1 LRTQDGY
8 TPPEPFY
15 FVSFLGTN
23 PPVSVTAAGSALP
36 NVFTPQALAAAPAN
50 SYYYNASLKTTFL
63 KIFDTA
69 SDITM
74 EVTF

>member
-8 TPPEPFY
+8 SPAETFY

-23 PPVSVTAAGSALP
+23 PPATVAAAGTRLP
-36 NVFTPQALAAAPAN
+36 DVFTPQALAAASAN

-69 SDITM
+69 SDITL